1 MLLEKDRSVSIHD
14 RNIQSLATEMYKVSH
29 GLSPP
34 VVSNLLHKKIVTLTI
49 CDLIHSFLD
58 FLLGLYFTGPKVYPI
73 VVQLSGTFF
82 LIVIKT
88 YLLLAFLKTGLKS
101 GKQKIAPCRLCKT
114 CISRAGLT
122 SAFAP
127 VSWMKLWHFSHSCPY
142 KHELVFGFLK
152 FIFII
157 KVISF

>member
-14 RNIQSLATEMYKVSH
+14 RNIQSLATEMYKVNH

-58 FLLGLYFTGPKVYPI
+58 FLLGLYFTGPEVYPI

-122 SAFAP
+122 
-127 VSWMKLWHFSHSCPY
+127 
-142 KHELVFGFLK
+142 
-152 FIFII
+152 
-157 KVISF
+157 

>member
-14 RNIQSLATEMYKVSH
+14 RSIQCLATEMYKVSH

-49 CDLIHSFLD
+49 CDLIHSLVD
-58 FLLGLYFTGPKVYPI
+58 FLLSLYFTGPKIYPI

-122 SAFAP
+122 
-127 VSWMKLWHFSHSCPY
+127 
-142 KHELVFGFLK
+142 
-152 FIFII
+152 
-157 KVISF
+157 